1 MISTAVPTL
10 AQQAVKL
17 AETAA
22 ETDAASVGQVW
33 GGWAPWVSLGIFLV
47 AFGFIASEKVNK
59 VRVVLIAA
67 GAMALLGIIPGKGIY
82 YAEHVGIDWGVIF
95 LLFGMMVIVGVLKQT
110 GVFDFLGIWAAQVS
124 KGHPYRLMVM
134 LMLITA
140 VASPFI
146 DNVTTI
152 MLIVPITIVVCRRL
166 AVAPQPYIIAEIL
179 ASNIGGASTLIG
191 DPPNIIIG
199 TRAGLSFTDF
209 LIHMLPIVV
218 IVFAFFVIS
227 TRFMFRKHFEY
238 HPEHVANVM
247 ELRARDAIT
256 DSALLWRCLV
266 VLGLVVVG
274 FMLHAVVH
282 VEPSIVALLGAGVM
296 LLVSRTDAIHSLRE
310 VEWQTLVF
318 LMGLFVMVSS
328 LIQTGVIGSLGAW
341 LLGVVDGQWFEA
353 MTAVMFGSA
362 TFGAIFDNIPFVATM
377 TPVVET
383 LVGQIPSDLQ
393 SQGMWWAF
401 ALAAC
406 FSGNGTAI
414 AASANVVGI
423 GVSERAGHKITFWEF
438 TKYGIPVT
446 LLSTATAWV
455 YVWLRYYM

>member
-1 MISTAVPTL
+1 MIAHALVL
-10 AQQAVKL
+10 
-17 AETAA
+17 AA
-22 ETDAASVGQVW
+22 ENVEISGEVWLSWRPWAA
-33 GGWAPWVSLGIFLV
+33 LTIFLV

-59 VRVVLIAA
+59 VRVVLFGAA
-67 GAMALLGIIPGKGIY
+67 AMALLGLIPGMDIY
-82 YAEHVGIDWGVIF
+82 YGHHIGIDWGVIF
-95 LLFGMMVIVGVLKQT
+95 LLFGMMVIVGVLKGT

-124 KGHPYRLMVM
+124 RGRPYRLMVM

-140 VASPFI
+140 IASPFI

-166 AVAPQPYIIAEIL
+166 AIPPQPYIIAEIL

-209 LIHMLPIVV
+209 LVHMLPIVV
-218 IVFAFFVIS
+218 IVFAVFVLA
-227 TRFMFRKHFEY
+227 TRLMFHKHFAY
-238 HPEHVANVM
+238 HPEHVADVM
-247 ELRARDAIT
+247 ALRARDAIT
-256 DSALLWRCLV
+256 STDRLVRCLI
-266 VLGLVVVG
+266 VLGLVIAG
-274 FMLHAVVH
+274 FLLHSVLH
-282 VEPSIVALLGAGVM
+282 IDPSIVAMLGAGIM
-296 LLVSRTDAIHSLRE
+296 LVVSRADAIHSVRE

-318 LMGLFVMVSS
+318 FMGLFVMVSA
-328 LIQTGVIGSLGAW
+328 LINTGVIGSMGAW
-341 LLGVVDGQWFEA
+341 LLDVVDGDWFGA
-353 MTAVMFGSA
+353 MTVVMFGSA

-377 TPVVET
+377 TPVIEALVE
-383 LVGQIPSDLQ
+383 QIPDPLQ
-393 SQGMWWAF
+393 AQGMWWAF

-423 GVSERAGHKITFWEF
+423 NVSERAGHKITFWEF

-446 LLSTATAWV
+446 IVSTIMAWL
-455 YVWLRYYM
+455 YVWLRYFS